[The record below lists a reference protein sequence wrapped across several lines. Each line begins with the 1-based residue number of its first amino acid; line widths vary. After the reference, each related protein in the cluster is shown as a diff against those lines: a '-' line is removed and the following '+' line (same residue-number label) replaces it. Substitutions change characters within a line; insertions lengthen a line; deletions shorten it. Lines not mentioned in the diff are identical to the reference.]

1 MGRHGGRWTIER
13 LLLLSRLWSLLNSLW
28 HVLLGELLL
37 QHLLLMLEVHHRFL
51 SFVGTHTSELGEVDG
66 GNSGYLLT
74 DICGERPRIHAVDRG
89 GRFLEDLTR
98 VHLGHVSHLLL
109 LEAVRE
115 HWIGVHA
122 VAHESCLNCLARSH
136 HRAVGHRIP
145 SNAARVHKLASSVE
159 HRRVGRLLNS
169 IVRKL

>member
-136 HRAVGHRIP
+136 HRAVGHRIS